1 MITNE
6 KWKELVKKWEAVGPV
21 YQIPRRSHDRL
32 KHFCDSCLPLLK
44 DRTVLE
50 IGANAGVFGYC
61 IMESAEKYIGVEPGN
76 KISKKK
82 KNKTDYFKQLMI
94 TRQEIKGSVAMM
106 LNYTVKEFCDKAEE
120 KDFRDYDALVMCYAL
135 YHLSDKEIDLLKEK
149 ILPNCD
155 LVIIQNREQK
165 RKTAHNKYKF
175 WKSKRVARF
184 FEKQGYDVELIWGED
199 RGVKK
204 AFCEIICRR
213 EKWSRE
219 QAERALIDRE
229 KVDSDY
235 PAPKGLAG
243 RKNKPETVLDKQGGI
258 VPKKKSVKKK
268 VTKKVIKKDETNG
281 KNKTDNTGE
290 APVSGGRSSSD
301 RQGSVDKG
309 N

>member
-6 KWKELVKKWEAVGPV
+6 KWKELVEKWEKIGPV
-21 YQIPRRSHDRL
+21 YQIPRRSRDRL
-32 KHFCDSCLPLLK
+32 KHFCDNCLPLLEN
-44 DRTVLE
+44 RSVLE
-50 IGANAGVFGYC
+50 IGANAGLFGYC
-61 IMESAEKYIGVEPGN
+61 VAETGVPKYYAIEPGN
-76 KISKKK
+76 KISDKKR
-82 KNKTDYFKQLMI
+82 NKTDYFKQLYI
-94 TRQEIKGSVAMM
+94 TAKSTTNQNMTAA
-106 LNYTVKEFCDKAEE
+106 NATVKEFCQG
-120 KDFRDYDALVMCYAL
+120 FPNYRFNALVMCYVL

-149 ILPNCD
+149 ILPKCD